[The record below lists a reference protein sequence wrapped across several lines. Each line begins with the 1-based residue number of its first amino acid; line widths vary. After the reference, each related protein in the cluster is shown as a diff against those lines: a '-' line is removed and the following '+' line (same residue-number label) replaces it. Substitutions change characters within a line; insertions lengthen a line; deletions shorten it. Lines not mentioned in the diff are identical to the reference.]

1 MKVFKKRLNSQTIT
15 GDAKCVTVYTMKRK
29 AIFDSVVL
37 TGAALAAFSCTNGQ
51 KTPVQ
56 KPNIV
61 FILADDLGWGD
72 LSCYGQSHFRTP
84 NIDALAD
91 RGLRFTQ
98 AYSGTTVSA
107 PSRSC
112 LVTGTH
118 SGHTAIRGNVEL
130 EPEGQFPLP
139 ADAVTIFHDLKEA
152 GYTTGAF
159 GKWGLGFVG
168 STGDPQKMGV
178 DRFYGFNCQLLAH
191 SYYADHL
198 WDNDT
203 RIELTDNCDEVPYGE
218 GTYIPDLIQEKAL
231 QFLDDAVSDG
241 KPFFMWYPTTIPHA
255 ELIVPQDS
263 IIQGLAGK
271 YPETPFHG
279 CDQGMPGFRK
289 GGYCSQKYPHATFAA
304 MVTRLDAYVGRI
316 VDKLK
321 ELGVLDNTIIIFAS
335 DNGPHLEGGADP
347 DFFDSN
353 GPWRGYKR
361 DVYEGGIRVPFIVSW
376 PGHVADGGHTDFM
389 CSFWDLMPTLRD
401 INGQDIPDNMDG
413 ISLLPLW
420 EGRKGQK
427 EHEYL
432 YFEFQ
437 EMGGRQAVRQGPWK
451 LVHLNIRSDRDSY
464 ELYNLDEDPSETRD
478 LISLYPDIAE
488 RLKGIMAGAH
498 VRNPHFPVLKGES

>member
-1 MKVFKKRLNSQTIT
+1 ML
-15 GDAKCVTVYTMKRK
+15 
-29 AIFDSVVL
+29 L
-37 TGAALAAFSCTNGQ
+37 TGAALAAGACSQDG
-51 KTPVQ
+51 KAPEQ

-72 LSCYGQSHFRTP
+72 LSCYGQTRFSTP
-84 NIDALAD
+84 NIDSIAA
-91 RGLRFTQ
+91 RGIRFTQ

-118 SGHTAIRGNVEL
+118 SGHTAIRGNMEL

-139 ADAVTIFHDLKEA
+139 AGSRTIFHDLQDA

-168 STGDPQKMGV
+168 STGDPGRMGI

-191 SYYADHL
+191 SYYGGHV
-198 WDNDT
+198 WDNDN

-218 GTYIPDLIQEKAL
+218 GTYIPDLIQDKAL
-231 QFLDDAVSDG
+231 EFMENSVREG

-255 ELIVPQDS
+255 ELIVPEDG
-263 IIQGLAGK
+263 IIQGLRGR

-289 GGYCSQKYPHATFAA
+289 GGYCSQEYPHATFAA
-304 MVTRLDAYVGRI
+304 MVSRLDMYVGQI

-321 ELGVLDNTIIIFAS
+321 ELGVYDNTLIIFAS
-335 DNGPHLEGGADP
+335 DNGPHHEGGADP

-361 DVYEGGIRVPFIVSW
+361 DVYEGGIRVPFIVQW
-376 PGHVADGGHTDFM
+376 NGHVAQGRESDFM
-389 CSFWDLMPTLRD
+389 CSFWDLMPTLREM
-401 INGQDIPDNMDG
+401 NGQEVRDDMDG
-413 ISLLPLW
+413 ISLLPML
-420 EGRKGQK
+420 EGRKKGQK
-427 EHEYL
+427 EHGFL

-451 LVHLNIRSDRDSY
+451 LVHMNIRNDKECY
-464 ELYNLDEDPSETRD
+464 ELYNLDEDPSETAD
-478 LISLYPDIAE
+478 LIGKYPEKAE
-488 RLKGIMAGAH
+488 ELKAIMAESH
-498 VRNPHFPVLKGES
+498 IPNPDFPILRGE